1 MSAGPALLQTMFKM
15 RYLWLAGLMA
25 LFLAGTLPPAG
36 ALASEPNQ
44 AGLVVQSEDGQAQT
58 RCIAFE
64 EDQLNGADLL
74 SRSGLDVV
82 LNPASSMGITVC
94 RIEGLGCDYPA
105 EHCFCQ
111 CMGGSGCTYWNYFY
125 REPGGS
131 EWIYSA
137 LGAAV
142 HKVQPGSVEGWVWGD
157 GHSPPPDDLSFET
170 ICMPATPTVA
180 PGDAE
185 GPTDTPEPTA
195 LPTTADAVADRA
207 TVTAVPSQ
215 QTAPTRTPAAQ
226 PPATA
231 PAPTE
236 PVAVTPLPTP
246 TPPPEAGGSQDL
258 AGYWPFGLMLLSL
271 GLVGAVVWFRR
282 TGPGP

>member
-1 MSAGPALLQTMFKM
+1 MFKL
-15 RYLWLAGLMA
+15 RIFWLAGLMA
-25 LFLAGTLPPAG
+25 LLLAGMLPPAG
-36 ALASEPNQ
+36 AVAGEPNQ
-44 AGLVVQSEDGQAQT
+44 AGLVVQSEDGQVQT

-131 EWIYSA
+131 AWIYSA

-157 GHSPPPDDLSFET
+157 GHSAPPDDLTLEA
-170 ICMPATPTVA
+170 ICMPATPTAVLSE
-180 PGDAE
+180 PG
-185 GPTDTPEPTA
+185 GPTDTPESPA
-195 LPTTADAVADRA
+195 LPTITAAVVDPA

-215 QTAPTRTPAAQ
+215 QAASTGTPSALST
-226 PPATA
+226 ATA
-231 PAPTE
+231 PVPTAT
-236 PVAVTPLPTP
+236 VAVTVLPTP
-246 TPPPEAGGSQDL
+246 TPAPVAGSSQDL

-271 GLVGAVVWFRR
+271 GIVGAVVWFRR
-282 TGPGP
+282 TRPGP